1 MALGIAYSTEDRRQ
15 LGLVMPLSIAANI
28 SLPSLPRFLSPA
40 GMVRRAEER
49 ATAEA
54 FRQRLSI
61 RAPSVDTPASSLS
74 GGNQQKV
81 VISKWLETNPKVMIL
96 DEPTRGIDVGA
107 KVEVHQLIDD
117 LAARGMA
124 IILISSDLPE
134 VLAMSDRILVM
145 REGRQMA
152 IFDHDEAIPG
162 AGPVGGDGAVRRYRP
177 RRRRHRPRGRG
188 RSDRGDRSLGG
199 RRLARRE
206 GALVSDAILRR
217 VRPEQ
222 FREVILLVVTVGL
235 LLFFASQ
242 IPNYFDPRSVNRL
255 TTGLAITLVV
265 AVGQVLVVLTRN
277 IDLSV
282 SSMVGLTAYVV
293 GTLLTRSQDMPPLVA
308 VVLAMAMGLALGSIN
323 GLIVAY
329 GGVPAIIAT
338 LGTLAL
344 YRVVL
349 VEFSGAKTVTTA
361 DLPDWLNDVPSATVL
376 SAGGYDLRL
385 MVAIAL
391 LVALLGQLT
400 LRYLP
405 FGRRL
410 YAIGSNPEAAR
421 TAGLPVQRTVFT
433 AFAIC
438 GALSGLAGFM
448 FLVRF
453 GNITVTAA
461 QGLELQ
467 VVAAVV
473 VGGVNIFGG
482 SGSMIGALLGVLLI
496 ETLQQSL
503 LRWAGISEF
512 VKDAILGLLIL
523 IAVTADTIIL
533 GRLRE
538 MWVRVRRRDQARAQA
553 TLAEERGAVHG
564 A

>member
-1 MALGIAYSTEDRRQ
+1 
-15 LGLVMPLSIAANI
+15 
-28 SLPSLPRFLSPA
+28 
-40 GMVRRAEER
+40 
-49 ATAEA
+49 
-54 FRQRLSI
+54 
-61 RAPSVDTPASSLS
+61 
-74 GGNQQKV
+74 
-81 VISKWLETNPKVMIL
+81 
-96 DEPTRGIDVGA
+96 
-107 KVEVHQLIDD
+107 
-117 LAARGMA
+117 
-124 IILISSDLPE
+124 
-134 VLAMSDRILVM
+134 MSD
-145 REGRQMA
+145 
-152 IFDHDEAIPG
+152 
-162 AGPVGGDGAVRRYRP
+162 
-177 RRRRHRPRGRG
+177 
-188 RSDRGDRSLGG
+188 S
-199 RRLARRE
+199 
-206 GALVSDAILRR
+206 ILRR

-222 FREVILLVVTVGL
+222 FREFILLFVTIGL

-293 GTLLTRSQDMPPLVA
+293 GTLLTRVEGMHPLVA
-308 VVLAMAMGLALGSIN
+308 AALAMAIGLVLGAIN

-329 GGVPAIIAT
+329 GKVPAIIAT

-349 VEFSGAKTVTTA
+349 VEFSGARTVTTA
-361 DLPDWLNDVPSATVL
+361 DLPDWLNDVPSATL
-376 SAGGYDLRL
+376 ASAGGYDLRL
-385 MVAIAL
+385 MVGVAL
-391 LVALLGQLT
+391 LVAILGQLV

-421 TAGLPVQRTVFT
+421 TAGLPVQRDVFT
-433 AFAIC
+433 AFAIS
-438 GALSGLAGFM
+438 GTLSGLAGFM

-482 SGSMIGALLGVLLI
+482 AGSMFGAVLGVLMI

-503 LRWAGISEF
+503 LRWAGVSEF

-523 IAVTADTIIL
+523 VAVTADTIIL

-538 MWVRVRRRDQARAQA
+538 MWVRVRRRDHARAQA
-553 TLAEERGAVHG
+553 AIAEERGVAHG

>member
-1 MALGIAYSTEDRRQ
+1 
-15 LGLVMPLSIAANI
+15 
-28 SLPSLPRFLSPA
+28 
-40 GMVRRAEER
+40 
-49 ATAEA
+49 
-54 FRQRLSI
+54 
-61 RAPSVDTPASSLS
+61 
-74 GGNQQKV
+74 
-81 VISKWLETNPKVMIL
+81 
-96 DEPTRGIDVGA
+96 
-107 KVEVHQLIDD
+107 
-117 LAARGMA
+117 
-124 IILISSDLPE
+124 
-134 VLAMSDRILVM
+134 MSD
-145 REGRQMA
+145 
-152 IFDHDEAIPG
+152 
-162 AGPVGGDGAVRRYRP
+162 AV
-177 RRRRHRPRGRG
+177 
-188 RSDRGDRSLGG
+188 
-199 RRLARRE
+199 
-206 GALVSDAILRR
+206 LRR

-222 FREVILLVVTVGL
+222 FREVILLAVTVGL

-242 IPNYFDPRSVNRL
+242 IPNYFEPRSVNRL

-282 SSMVGLTAYVV
+282 SSTVGLTAYVV
-293 GTLLTRSQDMPPLVA
+293 GTLLTRYQDMAPLVA
-308 VVLAMAMGLALGSIN
+308 LLLAMVIGLVLGSIN

-329 GGVPAIIAT
+329 GGVPSIIAT

-349 VEFSGAKTVTTA
+349 VEFSGARTVTTA

-433 AFAIC
+433 AFGIC
-438 GALSGLAGFM
+438 GALSGLAGFI

-482 SGSMIGALLGVLLI
+482 SGSV
-496 ETLQQSL
+496 
-503 LRWAGISEF
+503 
-512 VKDAILGLLIL
+512 
-523 IAVTADTIIL
+523 
-533 GRLRE
+533 
-538 MWVRVRRRDQARAQA
+538 QARCS
-553 TLAEERGAVHG
+553 VC
-564 A
+564 

>member
-1 MALGIAYSTEDRRQ
+1 
-15 LGLVMPLSIAANI
+15 
-28 SLPSLPRFLSPA
+28 
-40 GMVRRAEER
+40 
-49 ATAEA
+49 
-54 FRQRLSI
+54 
-61 RAPSVDTPASSLS
+61 
-74 GGNQQKV
+74 
-81 VISKWLETNPKVMIL
+81 
-96 DEPTRGIDVGA
+96 
-107 KVEVHQLIDD
+107 
-117 LAARGMA
+117 
-124 IILISSDLPE
+124 
-134 VLAMSDRILVM
+134 
-145 REGRQMA
+145 
-152 IFDHDEAIPG
+152 
-162 AGPVGGDGAVRRYRP
+162 
-177 RRRRHRPRGRG
+177 
-188 RSDRGDRSLGG
+188 
-199 RRLARRE
+199 
-206 GALVSDAILRR
+206 VSDALLRR

-222 FREVILLVVTVGL
+222 FREVILLLVTVGL
-235 LLFFASQ
+235 LGFFATQ
-242 IPNYFDPRSVNRL
+242 IPGYFDPRSVNRL
-255 TTGLAITLVV
+255 TTGLAIPLVV

-282 SSMVGLTAYVV
+282 SSIVGLSAYVV
-293 GTLLTRSQDMPPLVA
+293 GTLLTRTDAISPLLA
-308 VVLAMAMGLALGSIN
+308 VLLAMLLGLVLGAIN
-323 GLIVAY
+323 GWIVAY
-329 GGVPAIIAT
+329 GGVPAVITT

-361 DLPDWLNDVPSATVL
+361 DLPDWLNDVPSATL
-376 SAGGYDLRL
+376 LAAGGYDLRL
-385 MVAIAL
+385 MVGIAL
-391 LVALLGQLT
+391 LVVLLGQLT

-410 YAIGSNPEAAR
+410 YAIGSNPDAAR
-421 TAGLPVQRTVFT
+421 TAGLPAQRDVFT
-433 AFAIC
+433 AFALC
-438 GALSGLAGFM
+438 GTLSGLAGFM

-496 ETLQQSL
+496 EVLQQSL
-503 LRWAGISEF
+503 LRWAGVSEF

-553 TLAEERGAVHG
+553 ATATAEGRIAHG

>member
-1 MALGIAYSTEDRRQ
+1 MTDAL
-15 LGLVMPLSIAANI
+15 
-28 SLPSLPRFLSPA
+28 
-40 GMVRRAEER
+40 
-49 ATAEA
+49 
-54 FRQRLSI
+54 
-61 RAPSVDTPASSLS
+61 
-74 GGNQQKV
+74 
-81 VISKWLETNPKVMIL
+81 
-96 DEPTRGIDVGA
+96 
-107 KVEVHQLIDD
+107 
-117 LAARGMA
+117 
-124 IILISSDLPE
+124 
-134 VLAMSDRILVM
+134 
-145 REGRQMA
+145 
-152 IFDHDEAIPG
+152 
-162 AGPVGGDGAVRRYRP
+162 
-177 RRRRHRPRGRG
+177 
-188 RSDRGDRSLGG
+188 
-199 RRLARRE
+199 
-206 GALVSDAILRR
+206 LRR
-217 VRPEQ
+217 IRPEQ
-222 FREVILLVVTVGL
+222 FREVILLIVTVGL
-235 LLFFASQ
+235 LAFFATQ

-255 TTGLAITLVV
+255 TTGLAIPLVV

-282 SSMVGLTAYVV
+282 SSVVGLSAYMVGTM
-293 GTLLTRSQDMPPLVA
+293 LTRSPELSPLVA
-308 VVLAMAMGLALGSIN
+308 VIVAMLIGMVLGAVN

-349 VEFSGAKTVTTA
+349 VEFSGARTVTTA
-361 DLPDWLNDVPSATVL
+361 DLPDWLNDVPSATLVSL
-376 SAGGYDLRL
+376 ASYDLRL
-385 MVAIAL
+385 MVGIAL
-391 LVALLGQLT
+391 VVVILGQST

-410 YAIGSNPEAAR
+410 YAIGSNPDAAR
-421 TAGLPVQRTVFT
+421 IAGLPAKRDVFS
-433 AFAIC
+433 AFVIC
-438 GALSGLAGFM
+438 GTLAGLAGFM

-482 SGSMIGALLGVLLI
+482 SGSMIGALLGVMLI
-496 ETLQQSL
+496 EILQQSL

-538 MWVRVRRRDQARAQA
+538 MWVRVRRRDQALAQA
-553 TLAEERGAVHG
+553 AEGGAHG

>member
-1 MALGIAYSTEDRRQ
+1 M
-15 LGLVMPLSIAANI
+15 
-28 SLPSLPRFLSPA
+28 
-40 GMVRRAEER
+40 
-49 ATAEA
+49 
-54 FRQRLSI
+54 
-61 RAPSVDTPASSLS
+61 
-74 GGNQQKV
+74 
-81 VISKWLETNPKVMIL
+81 
-96 DEPTRGIDVGA
+96 
-107 KVEVHQLIDD
+107 
-117 LAARGMA
+117 
-124 IILISSDLPE
+124 
-134 VLAMSDRILVM
+134 
-145 REGRQMA
+145 
-152 IFDHDEAIPG
+152 
-162 AGPVGGDGAVRRYRP
+162 
-177 RRRRHRPRGRG
+177 
-188 RSDRGDRSLGG
+188 
-199 RRLARRE
+199 
-206 GALVSDAILRR
+206 SDAILRR
-217 VRPEQ
+217 IRPEQ
-222 FREVILLVVTVGL
+222 FREVILLIVTAGL
-235 LLFFASQ
+235 LAFFATQ

-255 TTGLAITLVV
+255 TTGLSIPLVV

-293 GTLLTRSQDMPPLVA
+293 GTILTRVEDMHPLVA
-308 VVLAMAMGLALGSIN
+308 VILSMAIGLALGAIN

-329 GGVPAIIAT
+329 GRVPAIIAT

-349 VEFSGAKTVTTA
+349 VEFSGARTVTTA
-361 DLPDWLNDVPSATVL
+361 DLPDWLNDVPSATVV
-376 SAGGYDLRL
+376 SGGGYDLRL
-385 MVAIAL
+385 IVGIAL
-391 LVALLGQLT
+391 LVVILGQLT

-421 TAGLPVQRTVFT
+421 TAGLPVQRDVFT
-433 AFAIC
+433 AFAIS

-482 SGSMIGALLGVLLI
+482 SGSMFGALLGVLMI

-523 IAVTADTIIL
+523 VAVTADTIIL

-538 MWVRVRRRDQARAQA
+538 MWVRVRRRDHARQQA
-553 TLAEERGAVHG
+553 TVAGEGGVVHG

>member
-1 MALGIAYSTEDRRQ
+1 
-15 LGLVMPLSIAANI
+15 
-28 SLPSLPRFLSPA
+28 
-40 GMVRRAEER
+40 
-49 ATAEA
+49 
-54 FRQRLSI
+54 
-61 RAPSVDTPASSLS
+61 
-74 GGNQQKV
+74 
-81 VISKWLETNPKVMIL
+81 
-96 DEPTRGIDVGA
+96 
-107 KVEVHQLIDD
+107 
-117 LAARGMA
+117 
-124 IILISSDLPE
+124 
-134 VLAMSDRILVM
+134 
-145 REGRQMA
+145 
-152 IFDHDEAIPG
+152 
-162 AGPVGGDGAVRRYRP
+162 
-177 RRRRHRPRGRG
+177 
-188 RSDRGDRSLGG
+188 
-199 RRLARRE
+199 
-206 GALVSDAILRR
+206 
-217 VRPEQ
+217 
-222 FREVILLVVTVGL
+222 
-235 LLFFASQ
+235 
-242 IPNYFDPRSVNRL
+242 
-255 TTGLAITLVV
+255 
-265 AVGQVLVVLTRN
+265 VLVVLTRN

-282 SSMVGLTAYVV
+282 SSTVGLSAYMVGTM
-293 GTLLTRSQDMPPLVA
+293 LTRAPDLSPLLAVA
-308 VVLAMAMGLALGSIN
+308 VAMLIGVVLGAIN

-329 GGVPAIIAT
+329 GGVPAIITT

-349 VEFSGAKTVTTA
+349 VEFSGARTVTTA
-361 DLPDWLNDVPSATVL
+361 DLPDWLNDVPSANVL
-376 SAGGYDLRL
+376 SVADYDLRV

-391 LVALLGQLT
+391 VVAMLGQLT

-421 TAGLPVQRTVFT
+421 TAGLPVKRDVFT
-433 AFAIC
+433 AFTIC
-438 GALSGLAGFM
+438 GMLAGLAGFM

-503 LRWAGISEF
+503 LRWAGVSEF

-523 IAVTADTIIL
+523 VAVTTDAIIL

-538 MWVRVRRRDQARAQA
+538 MSVRVRRRDRARALAA
-553 TLAEERGAVHG
+553 TPEEGRVAHG

>member
-1 MALGIAYSTEDRRQ
+1 M
-15 LGLVMPLSIAANI
+15 
-28 SLPSLPRFLSPA
+28 
-40 GMVRRAEER
+40 
-49 ATAEA
+49 
-54 FRQRLSI
+54 
-61 RAPSVDTPASSLS
+61 
-74 GGNQQKV
+74 
-81 VISKWLETNPKVMIL
+81 
-96 DEPTRGIDVGA
+96 
-107 KVEVHQLIDD
+107 
-117 LAARGMA
+117 
-124 IILISSDLPE
+124 
-134 VLAMSDRILVM
+134 
-145 REGRQMA
+145 
-152 IFDHDEAIPG
+152 
-162 AGPVGGDGAVRRYRP
+162 
-177 RRRRHRPRGRG
+177 
-188 RSDRGDRSLGG
+188 
-199 RRLARRE
+199 
-206 GALVSDAILRR
+206 SDAILRR

-222 FREVILLVVTVGL
+222 FRELILLFVTVGL
-235 LLFFASQ
+235 LVFFATQ

-265 AVGQVLVVLTRN
+265 AVGQVLVVLTCN

-293 GTLLTRSQDMPPLVA
+293 GTLLTRNQAMPPLAA
-308 VVLAMAMGLALGSIN
+308 VVLAMSIGLALGAIN

-329 GGVPAIIAT
+329 GNVPAVIAT

-349 VEFSGAKTVTTA
+349 VEFSGARTVTTA
-361 DLPDWLNDVPSATVL
+361 DLPDWLNDVPSATLASV
-376 SAGGYDLRL
+376 GGYDLRL

-391 LVALLGQLT
+391 VVVFLGQLT

-421 TAGLPVQRTVFT
+421 VAGLPARRDVFT
-433 AFAIC
+433 AFAIS

-482 SGSMIGALLGVLLI
+482 SGTMIGALMGVLLI
-496 ETLQQSL
+496 EILQQSL
-503 LRWAGISEF
+503 LRWAGVSEF

-538 MWVRVRRRDQARAQA
+538 MWVRVRRRDQARAQTA
-553 TLAEERGAVHG
+553 AAEGGGLAHG

>member
-1 MALGIAYSTEDRRQ
+1 
-15 LGLVMPLSIAANI
+15 
-28 SLPSLPRFLSPA
+28 
-40 GMVRRAEER
+40 
-49 ATAEA
+49 
-54 FRQRLSI
+54 
-61 RAPSVDTPASSLS
+61 
-74 GGNQQKV
+74 
-81 VISKWLETNPKVMIL
+81 
-96 DEPTRGIDVGA
+96 
-107 KVEVHQLIDD
+107 
-117 LAARGMA
+117 
-124 IILISSDLPE
+124 
-134 VLAMSDRILVM
+134 MSD
-145 REGRQMA
+145 
-152 IFDHDEAIPG
+152 
-162 AGPVGGDGAVRRYRP
+162 AV
-177 RRRRHRPRGRG
+177 
-188 RSDRGDRSLGG
+188 
-199 RRLARRE
+199 
-206 GALVSDAILRR
+206 LRR

-222 FREVILLVVTVGL
+222 FREVVLLLVTVGL
-235 LLFFASQ
+235 LAFFSTQ
-242 IPNYFDPRSVNRL
+242 IANFFDPRSVNRL
-255 TTGLAITLVV
+255 TTGLAIPLVV

-282 SSMVGLTAYVV
+282 SSMVGLAAYMV
-293 GTLLTRSQDMPPLVA
+293 GTMLTRSPDLPPIVA
-308 VVLAMAMGLALGSIN
+308 VIVAMLIGLVLGSIN

-329 GGVPAIIAT
+329 GGVPAVIAT

-349 VEFSGAKTVTTA
+349 VEFSGARTVTTA
-361 DLPDWLNDVPSATVL
+361 DLPDWLNDVPSATLATV
-376 SAGGYDLRL
+376 AEYDLRL
-385 MVAIAL
+385 MVGIAL
-391 LVALLGQLT
+391 VVVILGQLT

-421 TAGLPVQRTVFT
+421 TAGLPVKRDVFT
-433 AFAIC
+433 AFALC
-438 GALSGLAGFM
+438 GVLSGLAGFM

-482 SGSMIGALLGVLLI
+482 SGSMIGALLGVFLI
-496 ETLQQSL
+496 EILQQSL
-503 LRWAGISEF
+503 LRWAGVSEF

-523 IAVTADTIIL
+523 VAVTADTIIL

-553 TLAEERGAVHG
+553 VAESGVAHG

>member
-1 MALGIAYSTEDRRQ
+1 VTDAL
-15 LGLVMPLSIAANI
+15 
-28 SLPSLPRFLSPA
+28 
-40 GMVRRAEER
+40 
-49 ATAEA
+49 
-54 FRQRLSI
+54 
-61 RAPSVDTPASSLS
+61 
-74 GGNQQKV
+74 
-81 VISKWLETNPKVMIL
+81 
-96 DEPTRGIDVGA
+96 
-107 KVEVHQLIDD
+107 
-117 LAARGMA
+117 
-124 IILISSDLPE
+124 
-134 VLAMSDRILVM
+134 
-145 REGRQMA
+145 
-152 IFDHDEAIPG
+152 
-162 AGPVGGDGAVRRYRP
+162 
-177 RRRRHRPRGRG
+177 
-188 RSDRGDRSLGG
+188 
-199 RRLARRE
+199 
-206 GALVSDAILRR
+206 LRR

-222 FREVILLVVTVGL
+222 FREAILLAVTVGL
-235 LLFFASQ
+235 LLFFATQ

-255 TTGLAITLVV
+255 TTGLAIPLVV

-282 SSMVGLTAYVV
+282 SSIVGLSAYMT
-293 GTLLTRSQDMPPLVA
+293 GTLLTRDTI
-308 VVLAMAMGLALGSIN
+308 GLTLGVIN

-361 DLPDWLNDVPSATVL
+361 DLPNWLNDVPSATIVTI
-376 SAGGYDLRL
+376 ADYDLRL
-385 MVAIAL
+385 MVGSAL
-391 LVALLGQLT
+391 VVIIFGQLT

-421 TAGLPVQRTVFT
+421 NAGLPVKRDVFT
-433 AFAIC
+433 AFVIS
-438 GALSGLAGFM
+438 GTLSGLAGFM

-473 VGGVNIFGG
+473 VGGVAIFGG

-496 ETLQQSL
+496 EILQQSL

-523 IAVTADTIIL
+523 VAVTADTIIL

-538 MWVRVRRRDQARAQA
+538 MWARVRRRDRAARQSLG
-553 TLAEERGAVHG
+553 TDEGGLAHG